1 MPLLNFRL
9 ALIAVLLC
17 LKPAFSQI
25 PTMGL
30 VGYYP
35 FNGTTLDSS
44 LAGNHALA
52 SGGNYSMDRFGT
64 SNAAF
69 TLNGISDSI
78 VLPIPEFAPI
88 TGDFSISFWL
98 KTSSP
103 DKMNV
108 FSSKQFPDDTT
119 NNFEL
124 QFTSNTIQQT
134 VLELQYSSFTYWNG
148 TGSNYLNNL
157 SEGSH
162 GSYYNG
168 QWHHYVLQR
177 SNDTLQIWFDKGVQY
192 PSSITYYGG
201 TLGDAVNLIIGAGSN
216 RLKGTIDDIACYTRN
231 LSPTEIGQLFH
242 DHKPFVFLSP
252 KPTDAYAQGDTAS
265 INWTYEPIAVGDS
278 VLLDFRIN
286 GGAWTPSSQNNLV
299 DWTPYTFPMN
309 YPIGTEVEFR
319 ITDIQNP
326 QNTAQTGTFRVSEY
340 KWERILDTLP
350 FTNRDGVGLLNFA
363 GKMWLIGGWDP
374 PHHAANNYTTSEVWN
389 STDGVNWTFVNEAP
403 WQGRHC
409 SGWLVHD
416 SAMWVIGGDPQSQA
430 LRDVWKSTD
439 GINWIQVLDTIPGLT
454 PLRTMHNVASLNG
467 KILNFGGQQVQ
478 YVNENLNQVWESTD
492 GSDWTRLPDAPWT
505 GRGMMLNSCVDDNG
519 NMWLLGGGRL
529 WDRRCYNDVWK
540 TADGINWELI
550 TASAP
555 WKPRYWHNVAWF
567 DNKLWVM
574 NGMASQTDNNET
586 WYSENGTDW
595 YELKNP
601 KQMIRHAA
609 STTVY
614 DHALW
619 MMAGINSN
627 DVWRLQNQLTLG
639 VSNLETEEL
648 VSIYPNP
655 FSDEAV
661 FQINATDYTNL
672 QLTITDAQ
680 GKLLRTIA
688 VQQHQVI
695 VEKGVLKSGVYFYQ
709 LNDKQTTIATGRFV
723 TVDSCTNDFIR

>member
-1 MPLLNFRL
+1 
-9 ALIAVLLC
+9 
-17 LKPAFSQI
+17 
-25 PTMGL
+25 
-30 VGYYP
+30 
-35 FNGTTLDSS
+35 
-44 LAGNHALA
+44 
-52 SGGNYSMDRFGT
+52 
-64 SNAAF
+64 
-69 TLNGISDSI
+69 
-78 VLPIPEFAPI
+78 
-88 TGDFSISFWL
+88 
-98 KTSSP
+98 
-103 DKMNV
+103 
-108 FSSKQFPDDTT
+108 
-119 NNFEL
+119 
-124 QFTSNTIQQT
+124 
-134 VLELQYSSFTYWNG
+134 
-148 TGSNYLNNL
+148 
-157 SEGSH
+157 
-162 GSYYNG
+162 
-168 QWHHYVLQR
+168 
-177 SNDTLQIWFDKGVQY
+177 
-192 PSSITYYGG
+192 
-201 TLGDAVNLIIGAGSN
+201 
-216 RLKGTIDDIACYTRN
+216 
-231 LSPTEIGQLFH
+231 
-242 DHKPFVFLSP
+242 
-252 KPTDAYAQGDTAS
+252 
-265 INWTYEPIAVGDS
+265 
-278 VLLDFRIN
+278 
-286 GGAWTPSSQNNLV
+286 
-299 DWTPYTFPMN
+299 
-309 YPIGTEVEFR
+309 
-319 ITDIQNP
+319 
-326 QNTAQTGTFRVSEY
+326 
-340 KWERILDTLP
+340 
-350 FTNRDGVGLLNFA
+350 
-363 GKMWLIGGWDP
+363 
-374 PHHAANNYTTSEVWN
+374 
-389 STDGVNWTFVNEAP
+389 
-403 WQGRHC
+403 
-409 SGWLVHD
+409 
-416 SAMWVIGGDPQSQA
+416 MWVIGGDPQSQA

-648 VSIYPNP
+648 VSVYPNP